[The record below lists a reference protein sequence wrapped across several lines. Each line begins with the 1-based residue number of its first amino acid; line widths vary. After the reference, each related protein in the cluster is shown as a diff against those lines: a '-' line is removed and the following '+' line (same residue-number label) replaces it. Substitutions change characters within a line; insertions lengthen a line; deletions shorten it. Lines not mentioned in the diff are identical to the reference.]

1 MNLSALAYALL
12 LLTSI
17 LLHALEVGLAGFSK
31 VSLAGYIEDL
41 KSPFLNRFD
50 FINRHS
56 VFLNTLRGTNFI
68 LKGALIIWSAAWLSS
83 LSPLE
88 KGGLIIGLFFLL
100 YHMLLYLLVI
110 SQRSRLLKFLL
121 YLYPLPWFL
130 FLPVNGL
137 IHGVQKL
144 LGQPVKSEND
154 DPSDKEREV
163 FIDEGAKAG
172 VIEHE
177 DREMVASVLEF
188 GDTLVKEIMTPRVDM
203 FTLDIKTPI
212 GEVAAFIR
220 EKKKSRFPVVNGRID
235 SIEGIVLAKDIFD
248 IIDKADSQ
256 LSQVLRPPFFV
267 PETMRIQELLKEMQR
282 SRQKFAV
289 VADEFGG
296 VSGLVT
302 MEDIME
308 EIVGD
313 IQDEYDNEEDLIV
326 QTEEGF
332 VVRGDT
338 DIYELSDTLGIVL
351 SDDEDYQTVAGLI
364 SYKLGRIANL
374 GDQIS
379 IPPYRAEV
387 LSVEKTRI
395 HKVIFKHESQ

>member
-1 MNLSALAYALL
+1 MNPTPLIYGILL
-12 LLTSI
+12 LLSL

-41 KSPFLNRFD
+41 ESDFLNRFD
-50 FINRHS
+50 FIKKHS
-56 VFLNTLRGTNFI
+56 TFLNTLRGTNFI
-68 LKGALIIWSAAWLSS
+68 LKGILIIWAYQLLEWQK
-83 LSPLE
+83 PLL
-88 KGGLIIGLFFLL
+88 KATLIIGFYFLVYHLFI
-100 YHMLLYLLVI
+100 YLLVI
-110 SQRSRLLKFLL
+110 SRRARLLRGLL
-121 YLYPLPWFL
+121 YLHPLPWYL
-130 FLPVNGL
+130 FLPFNGF
-137 IHGVQKL
+137 IRTVQRL
-144 LGQPVKSEND
+144 AGQPVKIDND

-203 FTLDIKTPI
+203 YYLDIKTPLSD
-212 GEVAAFIR
+212 VAAFIR

-235 SIEGIVLAKDIFD
+235 NIEGIVLAKDIFD
-248 IIDKADSQ
+248 IIDTPEA
-256 LSQVLRPPFFV
+256 LLTQVLRPPYFV
-267 PETMRIQELLKEMQR
+267 PETMRIQDLLKEMQR

-313 IQDEYDNEEDLIV
+313 IQDEYDNDEALIIK
-326 QTEEGF
+326 TEHGYI
-332 VVRGDT
+332 VRGDT
-338 DIYELSDTLGIVL
+338 DVYELSETLGISL
-351 SDDEDYQTVAGLI
+351 SDDEDYQTVTGLI
-364 SYKLGRIANL
+364 SYKLGRIATV
-374 GDQIS
+374 GDQIHL
-379 IPPYRAEV
+379 PPYTAEV

-395 HKVIFKHESQ
+395 HKVKFKHE